1 MMGVQK
7 ELSWE
12 RRCLSRALKKELDEG
27 KHEGVHI
34 HSAFTEMSRAQG
46 MGA

>member
-1 MMGVQK
+1 MGVQK

-27 KHEGVHI
+27 KHEEVCTYTVH
-34 HSAFTEMSRAQG
+34 SQR
-46 MGA
+46 